1 MTISLRVALLFL
13 LGGAAVS
20 AGESAAVLLVYGN
33 VYPDG
38 VFFVE
43 LRIGDPPKPYF
54 LDVDT
59 GSDLSWIQCDAPCI
73 SCAKGP
79 HPLYKPTRDKLLPCG
94 DPLCGGFFAEER
106 ACKSP
111 EEQCDYE
118 VEYADR
124 GFSRG
129 VLVRDVFSIPF
140 ANGSLLRPRI
150 AFGCGYEQELQGKS
164 APTDGVLGL
173 GSGGAGALA
182 QLSAQGL
189 ARNVVGHCLS
199 RSGGGFLFF
208 GGDLFP
214 ATGFSWVDASSRGHY
229 SPGKADLFLGTKLFS
244 KRQPIVLDTGSSYT
258 YLSSRPYSSFL
269 RLLEEGL
276 AVAPLE
282 EAAGD
287 GALPLCWRGKRPF
300 KSLDEAAKF
309 FKPLTL
315 VFFKKVLLEIPPRG
329 YLVLS
334 KLGNV
339 CLGILNGTH
348 VGLNDYNIIG
358 DISML
363 DLLVVY
369 DNEKKRIGWARADCS
384 RLLNVN
390 GDDGFDSG
398 SIWSMLQSR
407 DGFTHRLL
415 NRL

>member
-1 MTISLRVALLFL
+1 MDTVRRAVYKLRQGPSSAVQANQGQASPLRRPSLRGFLRRGESLQVA
-13 LGGAAVS
+13 GGAVRLRGGVRRPRLLPGS
-20 AGESAAVLLVYGN
+20 ARPRRLL
-33 VYPDG
+33 
-38 VFFVE
+38 
-43 LRIGDPPKPYF
+43 
-54 LDVDT
+54 
-59 GSDLSWIQCDAPCI
+59 
-73 SCAKGP
+73 
-79 HPLYKPTRDKLLPCG
+79 HPLRQRLS
-94 DPLCGGFFAEER
+94 
-106 ACKSP
+106 SP
-111 EEQCDYE
+111 PSY
-118 VEYADR
+118 R
-124 GFSRG
+124 
-129 VLVRDVFSIPF
+129 
-140 ANGSLLRPRI
+140 LR
-150 AFGCGYEQELQGKS
+150 ELQGKS